1 MIRRVFHVWF
11 RNGFYFDLLSHRGH
25 WRRVWPL
32 PFIVRKSYAPVC
44 IFFYGVF
51 QKLFILFHVTTFWRR
66 AVTILCFYSVI
77 SNLYCTLLRLLAMRP
92 SAGYF
97 PVFEPAICHHH
108 LAVMATHLWN
118 AFLWIPRAVS
128 IFSARDAL
136 KGECLNPSAH
146 DQTCF
151 SRLVQKRILFRS
163 FVTPWAL
170 TKSVTTAF
178 HCSEELCSR
187 LYFLLRR
194 FSKTFYSISC
204 YYILTPSS
212 YHLMFLFSYF
222 LPRKSQINSDY
233 KRWV

>member
-1 MIRRVFHVWF
+1 MSIPIT
-11 RNGFYFDLLSHRGH
+11 S
-25 WRRVWPL
+25 
-32 PFIVRKSYAPVC
+32 
-44 IFFYGVF
+44 
-51 QKLFILFHVTTFWRR
+51 VTIK

-77 SNLYCTLLRLLAMRP
+77 FHLYCTSLRLLAMRP
-92 SAGYF
+92 SSGYF
-97 PVFEPAICHHH
+97 PVFEPAICHYH

-118 AFLWIPRAVS
+118 AFLWIPCAVS

-136 KGECLNPSAH
+136 IGECPNPSAH

-151 SRLVQKRILFRS
+151 SRLVQKRISFRS

-194 FSKTFYSISC
+194 FSKTFYSLSC
-204 YYILTPSS
+204 YYILTQSS

-222 LPRKSQINSDY
+222 
-233 KRWV
+233 